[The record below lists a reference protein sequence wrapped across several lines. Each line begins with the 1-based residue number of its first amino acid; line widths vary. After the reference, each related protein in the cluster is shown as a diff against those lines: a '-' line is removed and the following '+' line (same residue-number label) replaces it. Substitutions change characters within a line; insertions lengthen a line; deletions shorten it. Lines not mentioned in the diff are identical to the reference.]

1 MFIGR
6 EKELADLKEHLTA
19 DKKAAVLV
27 YGKRRIGKTALIEE
41 ASKSFDGI
49 LINHLFAKTSYEGN
63 LSLLCRSVALALG
76 LPPSTTF
83 ATIIDLF
90 DFLKTQGQNI
100 LVVLDEYQ
108 YFKESLKSGEVDS
121 YMQAVVDSLP
131 NNIKIVF
138 CGSYI
143 ATMKEL
149 LQESNPLFGRFTKV
163 LHIEEFDYF
172 DAARFCP
179 HLSEYKKIRF
189 YAVFGGSPYVLTNL
203 DYTKTVED
211 NIKALLIDQN
221 SLLRTY
227 IENIML
233 REIQKAYDVRIL
245 EALGNGKKK
254 YREIQSLLGMQDSGL
269 LDKQLKNLIA
279 METVVKTEP
288 INKTGDKKKQFY
300 EIKDNLMRFYF
311 TYIFANDSLIKK
323 FGEDEFFNILI
334 GTSLITFVS
343 LRFEGMVIQYFMRQA
358 RSGNLKGILD
368 FGSFWYDDA
377 KTGTNMQFDCVL
389 KEADGYDFFEVKF
402 YEKPMKKAECLSEEK
417 QVRQQ
422 LALLCK
428 KIGFV
433 CSAGFTFKSDNYEL
447 ISAKKMYSLSY

>member
-6 EKELADLKEHLTA
+6 EKELKELKEHLAA
-19 DKKAAVLV
+19 DKKAAVLI
-27 YGKRRIGKTALIEE
+27 YGKRRIGKTALIEQAE
-41 ASKSFDGI
+41 KDFDGTI
-49 LINHLFAKTSYEGN
+49 INHLFAKTSYVGN
-63 LSLLCRSVALALG
+63 LSLLCRSAALALN
-76 LPPSTTF
+76 LPSSTTF
-83 ATIIDLF
+83 ATIFDLF
-90 DFLKTQGQNI
+90 DFLKAQSQNI

-108 YFKESLKSGEVDS
+108 YFKESLKQGEVDS

-131 NNIKIVF
+131 KNIKIIF

-149 LQESNPLFGRFTKV
+149 LQETNPLFGRLTKV
-163 LHIEEFDYF
+163 MHIEEFDYL
-172 DAARFCP
+172 DASRFCP
-179 HLSEYKKIRF
+179 ELPEYEKIRF
-189 YAVFGGSPYVLTNL
+189 YTVFGGSPYVLTNL
-203 DYTKTVED
+203 DYTKSVED
-211 NIKALLIDQN
+211 NIKNLLINQN

-245 EALGNGKKK
+245 EALGNGKKR
-254 YREIQSLLGMQDSGL
+254 YREIQGLLGMQDSGL

-279 METVVKTEP
+279 METVIKTEP

-311 TYIFANDSLIKK
+311 AYIFANDSLIIK
-323 FGEDEFFNILI
+323 FGENEFF
-334 GTSLITFVS
+334 SLFVAKSLRTFVS

-358 RSGNLKGILD
+358 RAGKLKGILD

-377 KTGTNMQFDCVL
+377 STGTNMQFDCVL
-389 KEADGYDFFEVKF
+389 KEPDGYDFFEVKF
-402 YEKPMKKAECLSEEK
+402 YDKPMKKAECLSEEK
-417 QVRQQ
+417 QMRQQ
-422 LALLCK
+422 IVLPCK

-433 CSAGFTFKSDNYEL
+433 CSAGFTFKSDTYEL
-447 ISAKKMYSLSY
+447 ISAKNMYSLSY